1 MSEKTGRIRTTRA
14 RSLLLL
20 GGCGFVIG
28 WFSVPVFEAIQTA
41 APTIG
46 WQSVF
51 ALAFLAAVLLGT
63 AWSTWRALHRL
74 QRYIEP
80 NRAVNLLVLA
90 KASALVG
97 ALVAGAYLGF
107 GAQFLD
113 SLDIELPR
121 ERAIRSGLA
130 AVASLLMM
138 VGGLLLERALR
149 IPGEPEEKSDA

>member
-1 MSEKTGRIRTTRA
+1 V
-14 RSLLLL
+14 L
-20 GGCGFVIG
+20 
-28 WFSVPVFEAIQTA
+28 
-41 APTIG
+41 
-46 WQSVF
+46 

-80 NRAVNLLVLA
+80 HRAVNLLVLA

-113 SLDIELPR
+113 SLDIMLPR

-130 AVASLLMM
+130 ALASLVMM
-138 VGGLLLERALR
+138 VGGLLLERALKV
-149 IPGEPEEKSDA
+149 PGEPEEKSDT

>member
-1 MSEKTGRIRTTRA
+1 VSEETGRIRPTRV
-14 RSLLLL
+14 RTLLLL
-20 GGCGFVIG
+20 AGCGVVIG
-28 WFSVPVFEAIQTA
+28 WFSVPIFETIQTS

-46 WQSVF
+46 WQSVL

-80 NRAVNLLVLA
+80 HRAVNLLVLA

-113 SLDIELPR
+113 SLDIMLPR
-121 ERAIRSGLA
+121 ERVIRSGLA
-130 AVASLLMM
+130 AVASLVMM
-138 VGGLLLERALR
+138 VGGLLLERALK
-149 IPGEPEEKSDA
+149 IPGEPEEKTDT

>member
-20 GGCGFVIG
+20 GGCGLVIG
-28 WFSVPVFEAIQTA
+28 WFSVPVFEAIQTTP
-41 APTIG
+41 PTIG

-121 ERAIRSGLA
+121 QRAIRSGLA

-138 VGGLLLERALR
+138 VGGLLLERALK